1 MADTLS
7 DLLVPERLT
16 AVVDIGANP
25 TGIAPPYTWML
36 SQRLCTLVGFEPQA
50 EALAELNAKKG
61 DLETYLPYAVGD
73 GKLGTLKIC
82 QAPGM
87 SSLLTPDPR
96 TLNYIP
102 FFSHFGAVH
111 REIPI
116 ETRMLDSI
124 TEIGAL
130 DFLKIDVQGS
140 ELSIFQNGK
149 SYLSKAIAVQTE
161 VSFLTLYK
169 DQPGFGEIDVAMR
182 ALGFVPHMYANLEKR
197 MILPIQNAN
206 DRLAHINQVIEA
218 DIVYVRDF
226 TKPEQM
232 DAEQLKHLAMVAHYC
247 YGSYDLAGNC
257 IFHLMNKGA
266 LPPGSVERYMAILKA
281 AAV

>member
-1 MADTLS
+1 VADTLS
-7 DLLVPERLT
+7 DLLRPERLT

-25 TGIAPPYTWML
+25 TGPPPPYTWML
-36 SQRLCTLVGFEPQA
+36 SHRLCTLVGFEPQA
-50 EALAELNAKKG
+50 EALAELNEKKS

-73 GKLGTLKIC
+73 GKPGTLKIC

-87 SSLLTPDPR
+87 SSLLTPEPR

-102 FFSHFGAVH
+102 FFSHFGTVH

-116 ETRMLDSI
+116 ETRTLDSI
-124 TEIGAL
+124 AEIGAL

-182 ALGFVPHMYANLEKR
+182 ALGFVPHMFTNLEKR
-197 MILPIQNAN
+197 MILPVQNVN

-226 TKPEQM
+226 TRPENM

-257 IFHLMNKGA
+257 IFHLMTKGV
-266 LPPGSVERYMAILKA
+266 LPRGSVDRYLTMVKPNA
-281 AAV
+281 A